1 MRTISKPQLEDK
13 SEKLKISD
21 KDSHA
26 NIAFADVMEKG
37 SNALLPTKLDNM
49 KATQN
54 LVEKKLLAPIIL
66 VSKDQQQGNPLRN
79 KIKKKKRVHQELAKF
94 DEEILNRIPAEK
106 LAALIENHA
115 EEGDHEALA
124 SSLRGE
130 IKRLIA
136 DVMLEKGESQKEI
149 ASTTSQMHTAA
160 QLPYVQQVSN
170 MQSTPASAAP

>member
-1 MRTISKPQLEDK
+1 VVLTISKPQLEDK

-26 NIAFADVMEKG
+26 NIAFADVMDKG

-66 VSKDQQQGNPLRN
+66 VSKDQQGNPLRN

-115 EEGDHEALA
+115 EEGDHDALA
-124 SSLRGE
+124 SSLRSE
-130 IKRLIA
+130 IKNLIA